1 MRLFERSVISAAMT
15 AVLATVMFEPSSAAD
30 SVIKIGYIT
39 TLTTPASIIGR
50 DQQDAVNLALQHI
63 GGTIAG
69 KKVQVIFEDDGTK
82 PDLGRQKAEKLLMQD
97 HVDLIGGFIWSNVL
111 LAAEKPILDAGKI
124 LISNNA
130 GPSQLAG
137 THCHANF
144 FSTFAENDMLPRAV
158 GEAMNKGGVKK
169 LYTMAPNYI
178 AGKEQVSGV
187 LAAFKGAVVGSDYTK
202 WGADPQLDFSAEL
215 AKVQASGAD
224 TLFAFY
230 PGAAGIAFVKQ
241 FAQSGLAGKL
251 KLYSTFTIDQI
262 SLPVFQSGGVKAV
275 LGSHVASDWSPNLD
289 NPANKEFV
297 EAFKAKYGRLPSN
310 YAATAYDFLHFVKAA
325 VEQSGGDISNTRAV
339 SQALRKADYS
349 SVRGTYKVGNNGY
362 PILRFYS
369 QTVVGGP
376 IWTTKVDTL
385 AMENTLDPYAKD
397 CPLH

>member
-1 MRLFERSVISAAMT
+1 MKQLGRSVLSAAVT
-15 AVLATVMFEPSSAAD
+15 AVLAAMAFDHASAAGD
-30 SVIKIGYIT
+30 VIKIGYIT

-50 DQQDAVNLALQHI
+50 DQQDAVNLALDRI
-63 GGTIAG
+63 GETIAG

-97 HVDLIGGFIWSNVL
+97 HVDLVGGFIWTNVL

-130 GPSQLAG
+130 GPSQFAG
-137 THCHANF
+137 NRCHENF

-158 GEAMNKGGVKK
+158 GEAMNKGGIKK

-187 LAAFKGAVVGSDYTK
+187 LAAFKGSVVGSDYTK

-215 AKVQASGAD
+215 AKVKASGAD

-241 FAQSGLAGKL
+241 FAQSGLAGTVE
-251 KLYSTFTIDQI
+251 LYSTFTIDQI

-310 YAATAYDFLHFVKAA
+310 YAATAYDFLYFVKAA
-325 VEQSGGDISNTRAV
+325 IEQSGGDVSNTRAV
-339 SQALRKADYS
+339 SQALRNSKYP
-349 SVRGTYKVGNNGY
+349 SVRGAYKVGNNGY

-369 QTVVGGP
+369 QSVVDGP
-376 IWTTKVDTL
+376 IWTTKVDAL
-385 AMENTLDPYAKD
+385 AMENTQDPYAKD